1 MSSTNSIGFRISD
14 IFSISFIY
22 KIKSNGSNIDPCRT
36 PHVIVI
42 YFESALLYDTYS
54 LLLLR

>member
-1 MSSTNSIGFRISD
+1 MSYASRIGFRISD

-22 KIKSNGSNIDPCRT
+22 KIKSNGPNIDPCGT

-42 YFESALLYDTYS
+42 YFESALLYDTYCLMLS
-54 LLLLR
+54 R